1 MIYFFQKC
9 FWDDGSKVVGASMV
23 GYVLLGL
30 ISVFVL
36 GGWVNNG
43 AAQYHGFYAEWCISC
58 SGMFLMLVSGIE
70 FGVTLVVMV
79 GREGTVLKSLP
90 EMLPQCGVFFLIIL
104 LNFFALGNPG
114 RFRQLNRDLMRV
126 KDNEPMVEE
135 VMSFEICAVIR
146 GRDRDGFNFD
156 YYLDFAGKHVGI
168 SEEMYYSIY
177 EDINEDGRQTY
188 DKKAPVGKY
197 RISYLPNSMI
207 VLRVER
213 VEEFSSQGA
222 GGFWEQIT
230 NTRKNN
236 VQITINAS
244 LGSAVF
250 E

>member
-9 FWDDGSKVVGASMV
+9 FWDDSSKVVAASMV

-43 AAQYHGFYAEWCISC
+43 AARYHEFYAEWCISC
-58 SGMFLMLVSGIE
+58 AGMFLILVSGIE

-79 GREGTVLKSLP
+79 GREGTVSKSLL

-114 RFRQLNRDLMRV
+114 RFRQLNRDLMMV
-126 KDNEPMVEE
+126 KNHEPMVEE
-135 VMSFEICAVIR
+135 VMTFEVCAVIR

-156 YYLDFAGKHVGI
+156 YYLDFAGKHAGI

-197 RISYLPNSMI
+197 RISYLPNSML
-207 VLRVER
+207 VLGVER
-213 VEEFSSQGA
+213 VEEFSSQGS
-222 GGFWEQIT
+222 GGFWERNI
-230 NTRKNN
+230 
-236 VQITINAS
+236 
-244 LGSAVF
+244 F
-250 E
+250 P